1 MDKGTPLHT
10 IHPPLTPSAPS
21 PTRAIFPPRSRLL
34 LSLITPLVVVALL
47 LYHRHW
53 LVDALKLLRTVEL
66 PWLLAALGTI
76 ALSYYVSSYVFRV
89 VLDSFGHRLGGLRLW
104 ATTVTAIV
112 ISQCI
117 PAGGVGSYAF
127 LLRSFKLRGI
137 PASQAALLAALEALS
152 YVGAMLLIG
161 GFSVVYLVAQP
172 LGANSGANTVPMV
185 AGAIAAGTFLATG
198 WVLTRPAAALS
209 YGIRRLLHLLPVLR
223 RPSVAARSEA
233 IIAEVLLNRDLI
245 LTQPGMVV
253 KLVAIQLVALSGHS
267 LALLLVLQSLR
278 VAPSFGVALAAFGV
292 ALITSTF
299 NVLPGGGGTVETVL
313 VTVLLQLS
321 VGAAALPA
329 AILFRLLNFWAL
341 LPVAAA
347 SYAWLMRPS
356 VESTK
361 KPGGSSCHLW

>member
-1 MDKGTPLHT
+1 MHKHTPLHT
-10 IHPPLTPSAPS
+10 SDPAQTPSAPL
-21 PTRAIFPPRSRLL
+21 PKRARFRVSSRVLLRLL
-34 LSLITPLVVVALL
+34 TPLVVVALV

-53 LVDALKLLRTVEL
+53 LIDALMLLQTVEL
-66 PWLLAALGTI
+66 PWLLAACGTI
-76 ALSYYVSSYVFRV
+76 ALSYCVSAAVFHV
-89 VLDSFGHRLGGLRLW
+89 VLDAFGHRLGALRLW

-172 LGANSGANTVPMV
+172 LGASNGAAIVPIV
-185 AGAIAAGTFLATG
+185 AGAVAGGILLATG
-198 WVLTRPAAALS
+198 WVVTRPATTLAH
-209 YGIRRLLHLLPVLR
+209 GMRRLLHLFPILR
-223 RPSVAARSEA
+223 RPSLVARSDA
-233 IIAEVLLNRDLI
+233 IIADVVRNRDLM
-245 LTQPGMVV
+245 LAQPGRVAQ
-253 KLVAIQLVALSGHS
+253 LVAIQVVALSGHS
-267 LALLLVLQSLR
+267 LALLLVLQSLG
-278 VAPSFGVALAAFGV
+278 VAPGFGVALAAFGV
-292 ALITSTF
+292 ALLTSTF

-341 LPVAAA
+341 LPIAAA

-356 VESTK
+356 GPSSTE
-361 KPGGSSCHLW
+361 